1 MPDPVDLAGRLVA
14 LDTRGGGER
23 AAADLLADLLD
34 DGGFDVRLHEPEPGR
49 ANLVARRGAGRPPT
63 TLTGHLDTVPAD
75 PAGWSFDPHAG
86 DVVDGRLRGR
96 GSTDMKTGVAAIT
109 VAALRSAPDV
119 PLQLVFTF
127 GEETGC
133 DGARTLDGLEP
144 SPLLVVAEPTSNR
157 VLHGHKGV
165 LWLRLRQA
173 GVSAHGSRPEL
184 GENALV
190 ALGRVA
196 AAVHDHGAGAGWPVS
211 DTHGAVTC
219 NPGVL
224 RAGSQPNL
232 VPDRAELELDLRL
245 VPGFDAGTAHDA
257 VAALARDALAAA
269 PVRPGTAPEIDV
281 LIDLPA
287 VATDPADPRAA
298 AVAERLGHSGAPE
311 FASYFT
317 DASVLAGTLGGPG
330 GDCAV
335 LVYGPGDPALAHVTD
350 ETCSAA
356 NVVACTDALVR
367 ACAAGSA

>member
-1 MPDPVDLAGRLVA
+1 MHDPVDLAGRLVA

-34 DGGFDVRLHEPEPGR
+34 DGGFTIALTEPEPGR
-49 ANLVARRGAGRPPT
+49 ANLVARRGYGTPT

-96 GSTDMKTGVAAIT
+96 GSTDMKAGVAAIT
-109 VAALRSAPDV
+109 VAALRSAPEV

-127 GEETGC
+127 GEETGG
-133 DGARTLDGLEP
+133 DGARALTGLEP
-144 SPLLVVAEPTSNR
+144 SPLLLVAEPTSNR

-165 LWLRLRQA
+165 LWLRLIAA

-184 GENALV
+184 GRNALV
-190 ALGRVA
+190 ALARA
-196 AAVHDHGAGAGWPVS
+196 AARLHDHDGWPVGS
-211 DTHGAVTC
+211 THGPVTC

-224 RAGSQPNL
+224 RAGTQPNL
-232 VPDRAELELDLRL
+232 VPDHAELELDLRL
-245 VPGFDAGTAHDA
+245 VPGFDADA
-257 VAALARDALAAA
+257 ARAVVAGLAGD
-269 PVRPGTAPEIDV
+269 VRIDTM
-281 LIDLPA
+281 IDLPA
-287 VATDPADPRAA
+287 IGTDPADPHAARAA
-298 AVAERLGHSGAPE
+298 RELGHGGAEPE

-317 DASVLAGTLGGPG
+317 DASVLARRLGGG
-330 GDCAV
+330 ERDCAV

-356 NVVACTDALVR
+356 NIAAGTDALLR
-367 ACAAGSA
+367 ACAVAPG